1 MARCAEKERKNVVTT
16 YEWIGLI
23 VVLIGGFW
31 KLSSK
36 LTKIEVALSGKVSF
50 DDCSEKQG
58 KCPCHGKVRE
68 LEQLIEKMHPHR
80 K

>member
-1 MARCAEKERKNVVTT
+1 VTT

>member
-1 MARCAEKERKNVVTT
+1 MARRAEKERKNVVTT

-23 VVLIGGFW
+23 VVLISGFW

-68 LEQLIEKMHPHR
+68 LEQLIKKMHPHR